1 MVQLRNRCGQP
12 TASCPG
18 SAERQSDT
26 PNDAVAGRIL
36 ARFSPAQPV
45 PSTEQS
51 QGCDQNHRSGSRG
64 LRAQSSARKSPESAG
79 KQQQMNSGLFA
90 LSILL
95 FVAGITLMTLLN

>member
-1 MVQLRNRCGQP
+1 MVQLRNCCGQP
-12 TASCPG
+12 TASSPG

-26 PNDAVAGRIL
+26 SNDAVAGRIL

-51 QGCDQNHRSGSRG
+51 QGCDQNHSSGSRG

-79 KQQQMNSGLFA
+79 KLQQMNSGLFA